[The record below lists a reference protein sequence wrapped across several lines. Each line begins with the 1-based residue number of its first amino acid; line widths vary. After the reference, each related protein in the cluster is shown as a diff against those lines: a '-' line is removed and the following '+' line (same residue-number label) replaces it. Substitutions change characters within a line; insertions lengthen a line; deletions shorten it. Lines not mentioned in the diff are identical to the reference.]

1 MAFCSPL
8 YSDHGW
14 QPVWLAFTAFGV
26 ALIAARLLCGH
37 LPDKFGGARIA
48 LLLVVVQA
56 AGLLHIGLARNGM
69 LASAGA
75 ALAGFGY
82 SLVYPGFGVEAV
94 RNNSPETRGLIM
106 GIDTVFLD
114 IAMAVGSPASGWI
127 ADLEGLNAV
136 FSASAGVTLL
146 AAAVA
151 LRLLRPR

>member
-1 MAFCSPL
+1 MAFCSLL

-82 SLVYPGFGVEAV
+82 SLVYPGFGVERRSEAV
-94 RNNSPETRGLIM
+94 RTRCRRPSRRGQLRS
-106 GIDTVFLD
+106 LH
-114 IAMAVGSPASGWI
+114 
-127 ADLEGLNAV
+127 NAV
-136 FSASAGVTLL
+136 HDF
-146 AAAVA
+146 
-151 LRLLRPR
+151 